1 MSILVGHQTVSYKAH
16 LVNQE
21 GMPTR
26 FYNLAGH
33 EVSLLF
39 KEWQAKIDKTKG
51 GLDPFSK
58 GYEKFGLIAQADRSI
73 LYCKWAPGAQN
84 ASLIGDFNNWDRE
97 ANPMKKD
104 QFGVLSAYVMPRHV
118 SSSYTRCKSKSFYG
132 KNSGIELVQVIQKNY
147 VKFMDLNQKVANLY

>member
-1 MSILVGHQTVSYKAH
+1 MMNNSEKPQLVIDVPWLEPFNQTIEARIQK
-16 LVNQE
+16 
-21 GMPTR
+21 
-26 FYNLAGH
+26 
-33 EVSLLF
+33 F
-39 KEWQAKIDKTKG
+39 KEWQAKIDKTEG

-104 QFGVLSAYVMPRHV
+104 QFGVWECWVPPKGSQPGIAHGSKVYTGKST
-118 SSSYTRCKSKSFYG
+118 SSQ
-132 KNSGIELVQVIQKNY
+132 N
-147 VKFMDLNQKVANLY
+147 